1 MLIVFEIEIF
11 KILLEEI
18 RNERIKNSC
27 KADEFLLTYF
37 SKTIKRLQLRSL
49 NNKTMQFWQF
59 SA

>member
-1 MLIVFEIEIF
+1 MLIVFEIAIF

-18 RNERIKNSC
+18 RNERIKNNC
-27 KADEFLLTYF
+27 KADEFLLTCF